1 MFKNATIRQITIWI
15 VFAIVI
21 LNALL
26 LLILFKNEVF
36 NFNNSGSKPI
46 YLILG
51 FTIISSIVFFLLISY
66 ILENFVFRKIKL
78 IYSIISG
85 NRAPKE
91 IQKMPKTA
99 MDTSIDNVNR
109 HVQEW
114 ADNTSKEISSLKS
127 LEEYRKKYVGVI
139 SHELKTPI
147 FTIQGYI
154 HTLLEGGL
162 YDDKINKEYL
172 SRAASNIDRL
182 ETIVEDLEM
191 INTLESGQNQIDK
204 IDFEIF
210 KLVKDVSIDLESLA
224 AEKNIELILGEGK
237 DLSTVVHADIN
248 SIRQVLV
255 NLVSNSI
262 KYGKENGKTTINQHI
277 LNDRVLIEIIDDG
290 IGIDNKH
297 IKHLFDRFYRVDPS
311 RSRLLGGSGLGLAI
325 VKHIMEA
332 HKQSINVNSKL
343 GEGSTFSFTLQKV

>member
-1 MFKNATIRQITIWI
+1 MFKNATIRQITIGI
-15 VFAIVI
+15 VLAIVV
-21 LNALL
+21 LNAILL
-26 LLILFKNEVF
+26 LLLFKNEVF
-36 NFNNSGSKPI
+36 NFKTSGSKPA

-51 FTIISSIVFFLLISY
+51 FTIISSILFFLLISY

-85 NRAPKE
+85 GRTPEKG
-91 IQKMPKTA
+91 KMPKNA
-99 MDTSIDNVNR
+99 METSIDNVNL

-162 YDDKINKEYL
+162 YDDRINKDYL
-172 SRAASNIDRL
+172 ARAASNIDRL

-191 INTLESGQNQIDK
+191 INSLESEQNQIEK
-204 IDFEIF
+204 SEFEIF
-210 KLVKDVSIDLESLA
+210 KLIKDVTIDLESLA
-224 AEKNIELILGEGK
+224 AEKNIKLILGEGK
-237 DLSTVVHADIN
+237 DLTTKVHADIN
-248 SIRQVLV
+248 AIRQVLV
-255 NLVSNSI
+255 NLIANSI
-262 KYGKENGKTTINQHI
+262 KYGKENGQTTINQHI
-277 LNDRVLIEIIDDG
+277 LNDTILIEVIDNG
-290 IGIDNKH
+290 IGVDEKH

-325 VKHIMEA
+325 VKHIIEA
-332 HKQSINVNSKL
+332 HQQTVNVNSTL
-343 GEGSTFSFTLQKV
+343 GEGSSFSFTLEKA